1 MKLLTNSKEIQ
12 KEFKRL
18 MNTYSEYYWAVAWAG
33 YDFEFF
39 ELLKNNKTRIKKL
52 VIGTSFD
59 HTHPEFIREFIE
71 HKNVKYVLS
80 GGEVFHPKIYLFKD
94 GENNLEMLI
103 GSMNFTAAGF
113 FKNTED
119 LVLITKGED
128 NKNTVYDNAMNFIS
142 ENWNNSEYFTK
153 EKLEEYRVSWQN
165 QERRSG
171 KYGKKKGK
179 PVNQVIVMNYS
190 WHDFISKVRAEP
202 QHFEQRVKAL
212 AGIEKFFREKEHFH
226 LLDNYKRKAIAGYLG
241 KKDGIDWNYF
251 GSMQGPGKFKQKIKE
266 NDIGISKALDKI
278 PLSGE
283 IKYEHYISFIQ
294 KFQQIDFGRRY
305 MFSPATRL
313 LAMKRPDNFICFNRK
328 NEQKLC
334 EDFGISKILTGDWN
348 DRIQRYWD
356 EIIQRIRDSYWWNT
370 PQPTDKTELSI
381 WKGRAAFLDALYYE
395 DKILYRK

>member
-18 MNTYSEYYWAVAWAG
+18 MKTYSEYYWAVAWAG

-39 ELLKNNKTRIKKL
+39 ELLKNNKNRIKKI

-94 GENNLEMLI
+94 GENNWEILI

-113 FKNTED
+113 FLNTED

-128 NKNTVYDNAMNFIS
+128 NKNTVYDNAMNLIS
-142 ENWNNSEYFTK
+142 ENWNNGEYFTK

-179 PVNQVIVMNYS
+179 PVNQVIVMNHS
-190 WHDFISKVRAEP
+190 WHDFISKVRAES
-202 QHFEQRVKAL
+202 QHFEQRVKVL
-212 AGIEKFFREKEHFH
+212 EGVGFFFREKEHFNE
-226 LLDNYKRKAIAGYLG
+226 LDEYKRKAIAGYLR
-241 KKDGIDWNYF
+241 KKDGIDWDLF
-251 GSMQGPGKFKQKIKE
+251 GSMRGAGVFTHKIKE
-266 NDIGISKALDKI
+266 NDIRISKALDKI
-278 PLSGE
+278 PLLGE
-283 IKYEHYISFIQ
+283 IKYEHYIAFIQ
-294 KFQQIDFGRRY
+294 KFQQIEFGGRY
-305 MFSPATRL
+305 IFSPATRL
-313 LAMKRPDNFICFNRK
+313 LAMKRPDHFVCFDNK
-328 NEQKLC
+328 NKTKLC
-334 EDFGISKILTGDWN
+334 KDFGISSSNMTYE
-348 DRIQRYWD
+348 RYWD
-356 EIIQRIRDSYWWNT
+356 EIIQRIRDSDWWDT
-370 PQPTDKTELSI
+370 PQPTDEKELSI

-395 DKILYRK
+395 D